1 MAQSL
6 EYPVVFKA
14 LIDGGHICETHL
26 SDGRAWRY
34 TMHCPTRQTYCLGHI
49 TPKQFR
55 QLQSNR
61 IIHEVRPE
69 PSVDKGGNVYF
80 YYRLW
85 SADDEVF
92 PRVTDAV
99 QE

>member
-1 MAQSL
+1 MALSL

-14 LIDGGHICETHL
+14 LMDGGHICETHP
-26 SDGRAWRY
+26 SGGRTWRY
-34 TMHCPTRQTYCLGHI
+34 TVHCPARHYSSLGHI

-55 QLQSNR
+55 QLQANR
-61 IIHEVRPE
+61 IIHETRPE
-69 PSVDKGGNVYF
+69 PSVDKGGNVHF

-92 PRVTDAV
+92 PRVMDAV